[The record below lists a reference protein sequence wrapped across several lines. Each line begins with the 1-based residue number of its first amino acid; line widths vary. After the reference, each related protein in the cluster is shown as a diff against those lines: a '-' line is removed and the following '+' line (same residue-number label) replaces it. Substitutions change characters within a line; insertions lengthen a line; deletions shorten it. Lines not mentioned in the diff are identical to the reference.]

1 MLLAVFFTVI
11 SIMAEGFLIFLYTP
25 RGKRWLRDE
34 F

>member
-11 SIMAEGFLIFLYTP
+11 SIMAGFLIFLYTP

>member
-1 MLLAVFFTVI
+1 MILAEFLTVK
-11 SIMAEGFLIFLYTP
+11 SIMAAGFLIFLYTP

>member
-11 SIMAEGFLIFLYTP
+11 SIMAAGFFIFLYTP
-25 RGKRWLRDE
+25 RVKRWLRDE